1 MAEQSYSTITRQELE
16 QRVRTTLPDNQ
27 DAEQG
32 YALVNVL
39 KPEAFEREH
48 IPGSI
53 NIPEGDESVF
63 VNRFS
68 KDKEIVVYC
77 ASTDCHASDSVA
89 EKLTKRG
96 FTRVYDYAA
105 GLRDWKQGGNS
116 VETGVH

>member
-1 MAEQSYSTITRQELE
+1 M
-16 QRVRTTLPDNQ
+16 RTAVPDNQ

-48 IPGSI
+48 IPGSD
-53 NIPEGDESVF
+53 NIPEGNEVTF
-63 VNRFS
+63 EQRFS
-68 KDKEIVVYC
+68 KDKEIIVYC

-105 GLRDWKQGGNS
+105 GLRDWKQDGNS

>member
-1 MAEQSYSTITRQELE
+1 M
-16 QRVRTTLPDNQ
+16 PDNQ

-32 YALVNVL
+32 YALINVL

-48 IPGSI
+48 IPGSD
-53 NIPEGDESVF
+53 NIPEGNEVTF
-63 VNRFS
+63 KQRFS
-68 KDKEIVVYC
+68 KEKEIIVYC

-116 VETGVH
+116 VEMGMH

>member
-1 MAEQSYSTITRQELE
+1 MTEQNYSTITRQDLE
-16 QRVRTTLPDNQ
+16 QRVKTAVPDNY

-32 YALVNVL
+32 YALINVL

-53 NIPEGDESVF
+53 NIPEGNEATF
-63 VNRFS
+63 EQRFS
-68 KDKEIVVYC
+68 KDKEIIVYC

-89 EKLTKRG
+89 EKLTQRG
-96 FTRVYDYAA
+96 FTQVYDYAA
-105 GLRDWKQGGNS
+105 GLRDWKQNGNP